1 MIQEATGVSAEE
13 AAASLEETNDVRAS
27 IAQLNERG

>member
-13 AAASLEETNDVRAS
+13 AAASLKQTNDVRAS